1 MTKDLNK
8 ISPTVNCAGKNS
20 FFPGFVERIKK
31 KQICSD
37 HDFHFVAS
45 GNGALVINDT
55 EYHIKKGDVIL
66 VYPGESFNVYTE
78 GEENFIR
85 YYIHFDFYNTKG
97 LKRRTPILPNGEKWP
112 RLVHIQTDAEIRAIC
127 SAIVYYHMHNKSM
140 VSPIITGGELK
151 ALLGLVLNTYLNTK
165 STHQFQ
171 RIKSYKNIIKAEKFI
186 RANYQRNINLQDIAR
201 EANLSETYFGNIFKK
216 ITGKS
221 PIDYLT
227 STRINHAKHL
237 FIETDHNVSEISSLV
252 GYEDSHYFSYIF
264 KQKEGI
270 TPSEFLTSL
279 SETI

>member
-1 MTKDLNK
+1 MSKDLNN
-8 ISPTVNCAGKNS
+8 ISPIVNSAGKTS
-20 FFPGFVERIKK
+20 FSPGFVQKSK
-31 KQICSD
+31 TTQVCSD
-37 HDFHFVAS
+37 HDLHFVAS
-45 GNGALVINDT
+45 GRGVLIINDT
-55 EYHIKKGDVIL
+55 EYQLEKGDVLL
-66 VYPGESFNVYTE
+66 VYPGDSFRVYTKGDE
-78 GEENFIR
+78 DFVRYFI
-85 YYIHFDFYNTKG
+85 HLDFYNIKD
-97 LKRRTPILPNGEKWP
+97 LKRKTPILPNGEKWP

-127 SAIVYYHMHNKSM
+127 SAIVYHHMHNQSM

-165 STHQFQ
+165 ITHQFQ

-186 RANYQRNINLQDIAR
+186 RANYQRDITLQDMAR

-216 ITGKS
+216 IIGKS

-227 STRINHAKHL
+227 RTRINHAKRL
-237 FIETDHNVSEISSLV
+237 LIETDYNINEISSLI

-270 TPSEFLTSL
+270 TPSEFLSSL